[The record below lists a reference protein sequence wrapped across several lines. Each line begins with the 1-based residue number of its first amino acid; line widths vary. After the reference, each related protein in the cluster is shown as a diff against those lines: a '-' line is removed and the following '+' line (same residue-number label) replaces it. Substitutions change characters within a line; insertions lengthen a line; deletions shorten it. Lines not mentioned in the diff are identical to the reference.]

1 VIKIL
6 RPEPLQVVEKGLR
19 AVGYDPHVDEFVSC
33 SPAAGTSRL
42 ANCLTTTFPEMSVAE
57 AIETISVNC
66 VAGRTGARTTLATT
80 RPSRA
85 RIRQSRM
92 WG

>member
-19 AVGYDPHVDEFVSC
+19 AVGYDPHVDEFVFC
-33 SPAAGTSRL
+33 SPGAGTSRL
-42 ANCLTTTFPEMSVAE
+42 ASCLTTTFPEMSAAE
-57 AIETISVNC
+57 AIETTSVRR